1 MARTNVCRPEMVW
14 AFRSFYVGLTALC
27 STAPC
32 YPGLRPGLGYGRA
45 IGAKRRQHVFRHP
58 SARCP
63 GHPDYAALEEN
74 QYRGLSTTLRSGRN
88 DRFGGAERERSNGAH
103 WAPPLE
109 CCGEAGESGRASLD
123 TPPFAKSAKG
133 RAPRVGAPR
142 RRTNTGVSPLRCA
155 PVEMTDL
162 GVRKESGRMEL
173 TGHLRGN
180 VVARWGRAVE
190 LRSIP
195 HPELGRRKGEPI
207 QGFLHCA
214 ALRSR

>member
-1 MARTNVCRPEMVW
+1 MFADRRW
-14 AFRSFYVGLTALC
+14 
-27 STAPC
+27 
-32 YPGLRPGLGYGRA
+32 YGRF
-45 IGAKRRQHVFRHP
+45 GHFMSGLQPSVLPRHVTQGFALGWDMAAPLALNEGSMCFDTLVRD
-58 SARCP
+58 AR
-63 GHPDYAALEEN
+63 GTQIMQL
-74 QYRGLSTTLRSGRN
+74 
-88 DRFGGAERERSNGAH
+88 
-103 WAPPLE
+103 W
-109 CCGEAGESGRASLD
+109 
-123 TPPFAKSAKG
+123 
-133 RAPRVGAPR
+133 

-195 HPELGRRKGEPI
+195 HPELGRREGEPI

-214 ALRSR
+214 ALRSK

>member
-103 WAPPLE
+103 WAPPWE
-109 CCGEAGESGRASLD
+109 CCGEVGESGRASLD
-123 TPPFAKSAKG
+123 TP
-133 RAPRVGAPR
+133 PRVGAPR

-173 TGHLRGN
+173 TGHLRGE

-195 HPELGRRKGEPI
+195 HPLQRAQRVGHPELGRRKGEPI